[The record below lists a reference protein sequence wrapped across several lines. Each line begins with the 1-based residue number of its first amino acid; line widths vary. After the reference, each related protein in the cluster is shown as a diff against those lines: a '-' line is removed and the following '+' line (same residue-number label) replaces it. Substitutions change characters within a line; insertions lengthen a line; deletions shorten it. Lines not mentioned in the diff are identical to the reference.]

1 LEIVAWAQ
9 ACTNPA
15 RQRTNNLRVSAL
27 VRSEKKDN
35 RSTNDTKN
43 AEEGVDAAV
52 KRRGVGIGF
61 GRHG

>member
-1 LEIVAWAQ
+1 MRPDNRYSRA
-9 ACTNPA
+9 
-15 RQRTNNLRVSAL
+15 SAL
-27 VRSEKKDN
+27 MSGEEEDN

-43 AEEGVDAAV
+43 AEEGVDAAG